1 MVQLKVILFF
11 SVLFNN
17 SNELQELVEAV
28 VSIYVYKITTSKG
41 MLTGTIYVHNHITV
55 FGVWLMAVKAFSPL
69 SWPLWPHKKQ
79 KSWNYSPRFKI
90 VFKLSSVLIDLFHN
104 NNYGRKQQVAKEE
117 AFIGT
122 SEEMIDL
129 MENESRGIP

>member
-1 MVQLKVILFF
+1 MTNDSKSIFTT
-11 SVLFNN
+11 
-17 SNELQELVEAV
+17 ELAIVATQE
-28 VSIYVYKITTSKG
+28 T
-41 MLTGTIYVHNHITV
+41 
-55 FGVWLMAVKAFSPL
+55 
-69 SWPLWPHKKQ
+69 
-79 KSWNYSPRFKI
+79 KSWNYTARFKI

-104 NNYGRKQQVAKEE
+104 NNYGRKQQAAKEE